1 MSTRGVAAALAA
13 GAAYAPA
20 VLSLTPL
27 RRRVAPGLSGL
38 GTAPHIALTYDDGPD
53 PASTPHFLDLL
64 ARHGRR
70 ATFFVLG
77 RYAARHPE
85 LVDRI
90 AREGHELAVHG
101 WDHDCV
107 VAKRPGR
114 LRRELRDTAE
124 LLTGIT
130 GEPVRWYRPPYGV
143 LTTEA
148 LLAARAAGLR
158 TVLWT
163 AWGRDWEAGATPARI
178 VTTVERRLAPG
189 GTLLLHD
196 TDRTSAPRSWERTL
210 AASGTLL
217 DRWDRDQAVV
227 GPLRDHWAP
236 APLHAEV
243 ASP

>member
-27 RRRVAPGLSGL
+27 RRRLAPGLAGL
-38 GTAPHIALTYDDGPD
+38 GAAPHVALTYDDGPD
-53 PASTPHFLDLL
+53 PASTPFFLDLL
-64 ARHGRR
+64 ARHGRT

-77 RYAARHPE
+77 RYAAAHPE
-85 LVDRI
+85 LVVRI

-101 WDHDCV
+101 WDHGCV
-107 VAKRPGR
+107 GTKRPGR
-114 LRRELRDTAE
+114 LRREVRDTAE
-124 LLTGIT
+124 LLTGLT
-130 GEPVRWYRPPYGV
+130 GQPVRWYRPPYGV

-148 LLAARAAGLR
+148 LVAARAAGLR

-178 VTTVERRLAPG
+178 VATVERRLAPG

-196 TDRTSAPRSWERTL
+196 TDRTSAPGSWERTL
-210 AASGTLL
+210 VASGTLL
-217 DRWDRDQAVV
+217 DRWDRDRAVV

-236 APLHAEV
+236 TRLPAEV
-243 ASP
+243 GSP